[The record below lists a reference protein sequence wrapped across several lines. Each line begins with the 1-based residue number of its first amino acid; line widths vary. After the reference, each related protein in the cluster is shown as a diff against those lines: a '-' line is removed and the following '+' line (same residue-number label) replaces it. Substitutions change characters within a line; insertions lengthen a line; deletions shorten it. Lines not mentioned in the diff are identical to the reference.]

1 MPTQKEKCQIFKAM
15 HEAPGAFV
23 IPNPWDEG
31 SARIM
36 QHLGAPALA
45 TTSQGFAQTLGK
57 LDGHVTLEEKL
68 AHCTR
73 LANATDVPI
82 NVDFEDGF
90 AMAPEQVAANVSAVV
105 DTGVAG
111 CSIEDWDREK
121 QSIIDQTLAAERIAA
136 AAEVVS
142 GLAMPFLL
150 TARSEVILRR
160 TGDLQTAIDR
170 LQAYERAGAQVLYAP
185 GISTLTE
192 LEQLSSEVS
201 SPINLLGVFIP
212 SATVGEM
219 ARAGA
224 KRISVGSAL
233 FNRAMAPAIRA
244 CREMLGDDGSF
255 GWTSGMVDDLQQLIT
270 GP

>member
-1 MPTQKEKCQIFKAM
+1 MPTQKEKCETFKAL

-57 LDGHVTLEEKL
+57 LDGKVTLEEKL

-90 AMAPEQVAANVSAVV
+90 GIAPERVADHMRAVIG
-105 DTGVAG
+105 TGVAG
-111 CSIEDWDREK
+111 CSIEDWDRER
-121 QSIIDQTLAAERIAA
+121 QTMIEHSVAVERIAA
-136 AAEVVS
+136 AAEVV
-142 GLAMPFLL
+142 ADFDMPFLL
-150 TARSEVILRR
+150 TARSELILRQA
-160 TGDLQTAIDR
+160 GDLDAAIKR

-185 GISTLTE
+185 GIASVEDLRSLATAVTR
-192 LEQLSSEVS
+192 
-201 SPINLLGVFIP
+201 PINLLGVFMP
-212 SATVGEM
+212 SVTVAEM
-219 ARAGA
+219 AQAGA

-233 FNRAMAPAIRA
+233 FNRAMAPVLAA
-244 CREMLGDDGSF
+244 CREMLDAGTF
-255 GWTSGMVDDLQQLIT
+255 AWTSGMTGELQDLIS